1 MIAILKKGT
10 TDNEIQ
16 GLVSWFEEQG
26 VKCQLLEGN
35 NQTIISLRGKTSHID
50 TELVESLEMVES
62 IKRGNVKPNDI
73 SYSNKTGIKTVGVV
87 GLGIIGASYAKAFR
101 ENSDATILGYN
112 RTLSVAHFAKLEGT
126 IDDVLTAENIG
137 SCDLIIVALYPD
149 AIIDFVKEHAKHIK
163 KGALVVDA
171 GGLKRKI
178 CRELFP
184 VAKENG
190 FTFVGGHPMAGKRY
204 SGYKYATGSL
214 FKKASLI
221 ICPEKELKASSM
233 NRIKEAFAPCEFGR
247 LTVCTPEE
255 HDEVI
260 AFTSEMPHIISNAF
274 IKSPTAKGHKG
285 FSAGSYN
292 DMTRVAWLN
301 ETMWTE
307 IFLENRDNIIKEID
321 YLSDFLE
328 EYRKALVDN
337 DADSM
342 WNLLHDGKLA
352 KEEIDGK

>member
-1 MIAILKKGT
+1 MIAVLKKGT

-16 GLVSWFEEQG
+16 GLTSWFEEQG
-26 VKCQLLEGN
+26 VKCQILEGTG
-35 NQTIISLRGKTSHID
+35 QTVISLKGKTSRID
-50 TELVESLEMVES
+50 TELVESLDMVES
-62 IKRGNVKPNDI
+62 IKRGNVNPNEV

-87 GLGIIGASYAKAFR
+87 GLGIIGASYAKAYR
-101 ENSDATILGYN
+101 ENSDAKILGYN
-112 RTLSVAHFAKLEGT
+112 RTVSVAHFAKLEGT
-126 IDDVLTAENIG
+126 IDDVLTDENIG
-137 SCDLIIVALYPD
+137 ECDLIIVALYPD
-149 AIIDFVKEHAKHIK
+149 AIIDFVKDHAKLIK

-178 CRELFP
+178 CHELFP
-184 VAKENG
+184 VAKKHG
-190 FTFVGGHPMAGKRY
+190 FKFVGGHPMAGKRY

-221 ICPEKELKASSM
+221 ICPEGKLTASSM
-233 NRIKEAFAPCEFGR
+233 KEIKDAFGPCEFGR

-307 IFLENRDNIIKEID
+307 IFLENRDNIINEID
-321 YLSDFLE
+321 YLTDYLA
-328 EYRKALVDN
+328 EYKKALEDN
-337 DADSM
+337 DAETM